1 MTQQQYLALK
11 QPSRH
16 LHVKI
21 DILNFSNAV
30 ISTVS
35 GLAISGNINISA
47 DSPYRRN
54 GNITLL
60 SNPKHNLI
68 PKPDSLIWF
77 DKKVK
82 IQIGID
88 NYKDETIWFNLG
100 VYAVLDCNVNEES
113 PVETTINLELA
124 DMMAFLDGTLGG
136 SLVNK
141 TKIYNK
147 NTTVNQAII
156 SILTGLVP
164 YSIEKIMV
172 SDIDEALLPYDIEA
186 PVGMTSYSLVKEL
199 VDLHMGYEFFF
210 NEDGYLV
217 IQKIKDRKSDGY
229 VWDFVEDDLSLT
241 SQNKFNFQN
250 VRNDVWVY
258 GRTDQYNNQ
267 IVTNYH
273 NRFSRNTISE
283 RDAIATKSKN
293 DICYVKSEDKS
304 YIWNGSAWVV
314 LNFNVNPI
322 FNSES
327 IGYKPRTYEDGNVF
341 TDVQAKLRC
350 QYELENHSNF
360 AETVS
365 FNCVPIYALDV
376 NKKIK
381 VNKESVGIVGD
392 YLIESVGFSLDIQSP
407 MTLNCRKIYYADSII

>member
-21 DILNFSNAV
+21 DILSFSNAV

-54 GNITLL
+54 GNLTLL

-100 VYAVLDCNVNEES
+100 VYAVLDCQVNEES
-113 PVETTINLELA
+113 PVETTVSLELA
-124 DMMAFLDGTLGG
+124 DMMAFLDGSLGG

-147 NTTVNQAII
+147 NTTVNQAIV

-164 YSIEKIMV
+164 YSIEKIMIN
-172 SDIDEALLPYDIEA
+172 DIDEALLPYDIEA
-186 PVGMTSYSLVKEL
+186 PVGMTSYALVKEL

-210 NEDGYLV
+210 NEDGYLI
-217 IQKIKDRKSDGY
+217 IQKIKDRKSDDY
-229 VWDFVEDDLSLT
+229 IWNFVEDDLTLT

-250 VRNDVWVY
+250 VKNDVWVY

-267 IVTNYH
+267 IITNYH
-273 NRFSRNTISE
+273 NRFSRQDLSS
-283 RDAIATKSKN
+283 RDAITTKSIN
-293 DICYVKSEDKS
+293 DICYVIAEDKS
-304 YIWNGSAWVV
+304 YLWNGSEWVA

-341 TDVQAKLRC
+341 TDAQAKLRC
-350 QYELENHSNF
+350 QYELENYSNF

-381 VNKESVGIVGD
+381 IDKESIGIVGD

-407 MTLNCRKIYYADSII
+407 MTLGCRKIYYADSTI

>member
-1 MTQQQYLALK
+1 M
-11 QPSRH
+11 
-16 LHVKI
+16 
-21 DILNFSNAV
+21 
-30 ISTVS
+30 
-35 GLAISGNINISA
+35 
-47 DSPYRRN
+47 
-54 GNITLL
+54 
-60 SNPKHNLI
+60 
-68 PKPDSLIWF
+68 
-77 DKKVK
+77 
-82 IQIGID
+82 
-88 NYKDETIWFNLG
+88 
-100 VYAVLDCNVNEES
+100 
-113 PVETTINLELA
+113 
-124 DMMAFLDGTLGG
+124 
-136 SLVNK
+136 
-141 TKIYNK
+141 
-147 NTTVNQAII
+147 
-156 SILTGLVP
+156 
-164 YSIEKIMV
+164 
-172 SDIDEALLPYDIEA
+172 
-186 PVGMTSYSLVKEL
+186 
-199 VDLHMGYEFFF
+199 
-210 NEDGYLV
+210 V

-283 RDAIATKSKN
+283 RDAIATKSTN

-327 IGYKPRTYEDGNVF
+327 IGYKARTYEDGNVF

-350 QYELENHSNF
+350 QYELENYSNF
-360 AETVS
+360 AESVS